1 MMANE
6 ALELAK
12 YTLFDPEALGAAN
25 FKLYPGSSREAAPA
39 AVAEEINRSIADIL
53 AGNFEVL
60 PDEEPN

>member
-12 YTLFDPEALGAAN
+12 YTLFDREAIGATN
-25 FKLYPGSSREAAPA
+25 FKLYPGSSREASPA

-53 AGNFEVL
+53 AGNFVVL
-60 PDEEPN
+60 SDEEPD